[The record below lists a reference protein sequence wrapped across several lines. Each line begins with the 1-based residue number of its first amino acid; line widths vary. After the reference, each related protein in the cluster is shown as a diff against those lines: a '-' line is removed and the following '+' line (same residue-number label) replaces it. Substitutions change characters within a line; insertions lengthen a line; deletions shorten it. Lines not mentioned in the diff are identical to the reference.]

1 MLIGPQ
7 NLAENARI
15 VRLRIAA
22 AARAAGRPPSEIN
35 LVAITKGHSLETVR
49 SALDC
54 GLDHIGENYLQEAL
68 PKIAA
73 LAHGADVTWHF
84 IGRLQANKT
93 RAVAENFAWVH
104 SVDRLKIAE
113 RLSAQRPIHAPALN
127 VCLEVSLEEE
137 DRKNGIHPA
146 ELAQVAPAVAA
157 LPRIQLRGLMC
168 IPPPLTDP
176 QIQRERFARM
186 RLLLAELRAA
196 GSALD
201 CLSMGMSD
209 DFELAIAEGAT
220 HVRIGTA
227 LFGPRESATG
237 AAAVT

>member
-15 VRLRIAA
+15 VRQRIAM
-22 AARAAGRPPSEIN
+22 AARAAGRSPSEIT
-35 LVAITKGHSLETVR
+35 LVAVTKGHSLETVR

-54 GLDHIGENYLQEAL
+54 GLDHIGESYLQEAL
-68 PKIAA
+68 PKLAA
-73 LAHGADVTWHF
+73 MAHRSDVTWHF

-93 RAVAENFAWVH
+93 RAVAEHFAWVH
-104 SVDRLKIAE
+104 SIDRLKIAE
-113 RLSAQRPIHAPALN
+113 RLSAQRPLHAPALN
-127 VCLEVSLEEE
+127 VCLEVSLEAE
-137 DRKNGIHPA
+137 DSKNGIHALDLPQI
-146 ELAQVAPAVAA
+146 AQAVAA
-157 LPRIQLRGLMC
+157 LPRIHLRGLMC

-176 QIQRERFARM
+176 RTQLERFTRM

-196 GSALD
+196 GNALD

-209 DFELAIAEGAT
+209 DFELAIAAGAT

-227 LFGPRESATG
+227 LFGPR
-237 AAAVT
+237 AAAAGATP